1 MVVSFDR
8 ARQVNLCRVM
18 WKCRGVQIG
27 DLHLLLAIGASF
39 GDLALPSVD
48 LGSTLTI
55 GSGTEFQ
62 QFESTKCRSRIYTY
76 YWLYKPI
83 SA

>member
-18 WKCRGVQIG
+18 WKCRRVQIG
-27 DLHLLLAIGASF
+27 DLHLLLSVGAGF
-39 GDLALPSVD
+39 GDLTPPSVD
-48 LGSTLTI
+48 PGSTLTI

-62 QFESTKCRSRIYTY
+62 QFGSTKCRSGIYTY

>member
-1 MVVSFDR
+1 MDTASDDMSKFEPSG
-8 ARQVNLCRVM
+8 A
-18 WKCRGVQIG
+18 KVQIG
-27 DLHLLLAIGASF
+27 DLHLLLAVGAGFS
-39 GDLALPSVD
+39 DLTSPSVD

-62 QFESTKCRSRIYTY
+62 QFDSTKCRSGIYTY